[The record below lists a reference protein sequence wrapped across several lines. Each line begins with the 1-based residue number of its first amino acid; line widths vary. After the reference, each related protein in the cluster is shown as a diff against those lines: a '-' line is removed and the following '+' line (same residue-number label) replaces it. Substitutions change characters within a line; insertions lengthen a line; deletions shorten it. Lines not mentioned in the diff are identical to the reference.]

1 MSVAQALYLAAAV
14 PCFLTAGMLLHWA
27 RPVNGKLSPR
37 LHRNGMETLVTGLTT
52 LAALLGLTFVIGA
65 ALGALM

>member
-1 MSVAQALYLAAAV
+1 
-14 PCFLTAGMLLHWA
+14 
-27 RPVNGKLSPR
+27 VNGKLSPR